1 MGVYN
6 VHLLCTNKRNRG
18 GNIKRSGEGLGKIRN
33 NKKRKEDNGRLL

>member
-18 GNIKRSGEGLGKIRN
+18 GNIKRSGEGLGKIRRG
-33 NKKRKEDNGRLL
+33 KKIMEDYCRE